1 MVGHFA
7 PWLDSLRKFSDPI
20 IAVQTD
26 WKTAYRQ
33 RDPPYI
39 SLPGTYLSSIFGLNN
54 PPKQGRNSDQN
65 TGPHLG
71 SRYTYINF
79 IRLFRHILFSRI
91 FEELHQ
97 FSASTPGRQM
107 TCFLLEF
114 GPYFGGFFSPK
125 IEDNEG
131 SRWRMNPPIYFMTWM
146 SSWKCQ
152 DQRLLS
158 VDYNL

>member
-7 PWLDSLRKFSDPI
+7 PVDSLRKFSDPI

-26 WKTAYRQ
+26 WKTAVGKGIHPTY
-33 RDPPYI
+33 PYLEPI
-39 SLPGTYLSSIFGLNN
+39 CPLFLGWKTLQNKAF
-54 PPKQGRNSDQN
+54 SDQN